1 MAQFKLCKFSYI
13 KLCPTKKEWKRS
25 HDFSLH
31 INIVRG
37 HYENIFPMFQIF
49 KIVLLKSDGDSDF
62 DSDDAVGDEC
72 NGFLEKRSKLMRQ
85 SL

>member
-1 MAQFKLCKFSYI
+1 M
-13 KLCPTKKEWKRS
+13 
-25 HDFSLH
+25 H

-72 NGFLEKRSKLMRQ
+72 NWFLEQAHKAR
-85 SL
+85 